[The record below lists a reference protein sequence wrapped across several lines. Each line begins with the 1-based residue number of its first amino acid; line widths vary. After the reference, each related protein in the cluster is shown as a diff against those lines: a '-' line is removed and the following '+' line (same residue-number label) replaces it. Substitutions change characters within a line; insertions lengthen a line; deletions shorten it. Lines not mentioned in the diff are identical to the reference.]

1 MSSFDTELERGS
13 KPAEHT
19 KGHIDCPVCEA
30 ARKAVVYRLDKNT
43 LFSYAAKTWLR
54 SRTLVESGTGK
65 YIRKSTIRSY
75 EQYIRALDLFFGEL
89 KLADITIGHLRSYQ
103 NARLVGSEPF
113 IRKRHPNTSEEPRPL
128 PASSRKVNQEMATL
142 RLILKRANCWTS
154 ELDQHAEPLE
164 EEVLDIPP
172 ALSMDQQ
179 QFWLDIAASTEEWK
193 LVYWY
198 SILAFE
204 TAMTTDEMR
213 AIRLGDIDIVKRTI
227 RIPNSVAHVRYRGRT
242 IPIKSADGLWA
253 TEKLMDRARDLGAS
267 LPIHF
272 LYPFRLT
279 RKAFDP
285 TRPMTVSGLKKRWE
299 GVRKAS
305 GIIWFTPKDTRHTAI
320 TRWAESG
327 VDPGLITMWAGPI
340 STRWLNYYMQIASGG
355 NQRRLKDVSKE
366 VNSPAKQKNEYV
378 MQMNQPSKPNE
389 SDAAKD
395 DLQIGDVV
403 SLKSGGPKMT
413 VDNVR
418 GNQAH
423 CTWFTDGKREGNWFE
438 AATINKEL

>member
-1 MSSFDTELERGS
+1 MSSFDNELEGGS
-13 KPAEHT
+13 KPIEHS
-19 KGHIDCPVCEA
+19 KGHLDCPACEA

-43 LFSYAAKTWLR
+43 LFSNAAKTWLR

-65 YIRKSTIRSY
+65 YIRKTTISSYEGYIRS
-75 EQYIRALDLFFGEL
+75 LNLFFGEL
-89 KLADITIGHLRSYQ
+89 KLADITVGHLRSYQ
-103 NARLVGSEPF
+103 KARLAGSEPF
-113 IRKRHPNTSEEPRPL
+113 IRKRRPNSGEEPRPL
-128 PASSRKVNQEMATL
+128 PASARKVNQDLATL

-154 ELDQHAEPLE
+154 ELEQHVEPLE
-164 EEVLDIPP
+164 EEVFDIPP
-172 ALSMDQQ
+172 ALSIEQQ
-179 QFWLDIAASTEEWK
+179 QLWLDIADSKEDWK

-213 AIRLGDIDIVKRTI
+213 AIRLGDIDIVRRTI
-227 RIPNSVAHVRYRGRT
+227 RIPNSVSHARQRGRT
-242 IPIKSADGLWA
+242 VPIRSADGLWA
-253 TEKLMDRARDLGAS
+253 AEKLMDRARELGAS
-267 LPIHF
+267 APNHYLF
-272 LYPFRLT
+272 PFRRT
-279 RKAFDP
+279 RQHFDP

-299 GVRKAS
+299 GVRKAA
-305 GIIWFTPKDTRHTAI
+305 GFTWFTPKDTRQTAI

-340 STRWLNYYMQIASGG
+340 SRKWLNHYMQIASGG
-355 NQRRLKDVSKE
+355 NQRRLKEASKE
-366 VNSPAKQKNEYV
+366 VNSPARQKNEYI
-378 MQMNQPSKPNE
+378 MHENEPPRANE
-389 SDAAKD
+389 SDAAKN

-423 CTWFTDGKREGNWFE
+423 CTWFTDGKREGNWFG
-438 AATINKEL
+438 AATVNKEP